1 MESRISEIE
10 RYLGIQGMDIKYF
23 NAQEGETLNK
33 KSQMLEEFIRAAED
47 KYFCLNELYAKFEKM
62 ESFLKQNEP
71 FTKQCMDLKQK
82 TNFIVDWLEE
92 TQKFL
97 KTLEE
102 VKVREKYLGF
112 EPITDA
118 NKKMQELK

>member
-1 MESRISEIE
+1 
-10 RYLGIQGMDIKYF
+10 MDIKYF

-71 FTKQCMDLKQK
+71 FTKQCMDLKQR

-118 NKKMQELK
+118 NKKLQELK